1 MRKLYLAF
9 VWHMHQPMYRDPV
22 SHYYMMPWVR
32 LHAVKDYLDM
42 VEILTHYPR
51 LKQTFNLVPSL
62 LEQLE
67 DYASG
72 EASDRYLA
80 LSQIP
85 VAELS
90 GEEKEEILT
99 NFFDL
104 NWETMI
110 HPFARYRELAERR
123 SEAFK
128 RYQNYY
134 QAADAFSDQDFL
146 DLTTWFNLSWID
158 PHLRELNPD
167 LRKLVA
173 KGRFF
178 TADERRCVLD
188 HHQRIVQA
196 VMPAYRTMAEKGQI
210 ELTTT
215 PYYHP
220 ILPLLSDSENIR
232 RSRPESAMPATRLQV
247 PEDARWHLSKAAEYF
262 EHHFGHQPVGL
273 WPSEQSLS
281 PDVLPLVAEQGFK
294 WVASSEGIL
303 WHSLKAWS
311 RRDSQHIHELARCLY
326 RPWKLGDSGLT
337 AVFRDIYLSDLIG
350 FQCFRGD
357 NEHNAH
363 LFYHQL
369 KSIQQHLD
377 QQPDFPYLLT
387 IALDGENCWEYY
399 QNDGHHFLNALYT
412 LLNQDESIESVT
424 VSDYLKRFPAADTL
438 AEIHPGSWINS
449 DYSTWSGDPTKN
461 FAWDLV
467 AMTRE
472 ALVAGQD
479 ALAPEDRAKAWQ
491 MLYTAEGSDWFWWFG
506 EGHSSAHDHLFDAA
520 FRVYLQEVYKLL
532 GQEIPVQLTQPL
544 ENQVRGQQGGAW
556 PVAGGPMGTMQQSKE
571 GY

>member
-72 EASDRYLA
+72 VATDRYLT

-85 VAELS
+85 VAEL
-90 GEEKEEILT
+90 GAEEKEEILST
-99 NFFDL
+99 FFDL

-110 HPFARYRELAERR
+110 HPFARYKELADRR
-123 SEAFK
+123 NQAFQ
-128 RYQNYY
+128 RFQNYY
-134 QAADAFSDQDFL
+134 QAVELFSDQDFL
-146 DLTTWFNLSWID
+146 DLTTWFNLAWVD
-158 PHLRELNPD
+158 PHLRSLNPD
-167 LRKLVA
+167 LRKLEA
-173 KGRFF
+173 KGSLF
-178 TADERRCVLD
+178 TAEERANLLE

-196 VMPAYRTMAEKGQI
+196 VIPAYRAMAEKGQI

-220 ILPLLSDSENIR
+220 IMPLLSDGENIR
-232 RSRPESAMPATRLQV
+232 RSRPESPVPQARLQA
-247 PEDARWHLSKAAEYF
+247 PEDARWHLEKSVRYF
-262 EHHFGHQPVGL
+262 QEHFGHKPTGL

-281 PDVLPLVAEQGFK
+281 PDILPLVAEQGFK

-303 WHSLKAWS
+303 WHTLKAWS
-311 RRDSQHIHELARCLY
+311 RRDSQHVPDLARYLY
-326 RPWKLGDSGLT
+326 KPYKLGDTGVS
-337 AVFRDIYLSDLIG
+337 AVFRDIYLSDMIG
-350 FQCFRGD
+350 FQCWRGD
-357 NEHNAH
+357 NAHNAH
-363 LFYHQL
+363 LFYQQI
-369 KSIQQHLD
+369 KTIQSRLD
-377 QQPDFPYLLT
+377 QMPDFPYLVT
-387 IALDGENCWEYY
+387 IALDGENCWEFY
-399 QNDGHHFLNALYT
+399 QNDGHHFLKALYT

-424 VSDYLKRFPAADTL
+424 VSDYLERFPATDVL
-438 AEIHPGSWINS
+438 EDLHPGSWINS
-449 DYSTWSGDPTKN
+449 DFSTWSGDATKN
-461 FAWDLV
+461 FAWDLLIS
-467 AMTRE
+467 ARQ
-472 ALVAGQD
+472 ALVAAQD
-479 ALAPEDRAKAWQ
+479 SLSKEAREKAWE
-491 MLYTAEGSDWFWWFG
+491 MIYTAEGSDWFWWFG

-520 FRVYLQEVYKLL
+520 FRVYLQEVYKIL
-532 GQEIPVQLTQPL
+532 GQTIPEQLLQPL
-544 ENQVRGQQGGAW
+544 ENQVHGVHPGGK
-556 PVAGGPMGTMQQSKE
+556 PGTPISTMQQSQE